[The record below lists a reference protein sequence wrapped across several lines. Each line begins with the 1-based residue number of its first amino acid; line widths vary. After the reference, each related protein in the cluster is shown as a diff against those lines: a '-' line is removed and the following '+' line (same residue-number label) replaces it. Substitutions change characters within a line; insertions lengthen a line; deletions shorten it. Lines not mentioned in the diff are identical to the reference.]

1 MPKPSKKQK
10 VKTSDQKRLE
20 ITHEKVRVFN
30 LRDRDEQLSN
40 LKTHLIDIGS
50 QRRNN
55 FRNLN
60 INFVQNSSDSD
71 SE

>member
-20 ITHEKVRVFN
+20 IIHEKVRVFN